1 VLPFNRDK
9 GLIIVP
15 VRLQGA
21 TGDIVVRFALD
32 TGATGSSVNWD
43 IAKLLGYDPDNITE
57 RTQLITASGVERAPA
72 IVLQRIEALGQE
84 HSKFS
89 VLCHSL
95 PADAGIDGILGLDFF
110 RNSRLVLDF
119 RLGLVSLD

>member
-1 VLPFNRDK
+1 MLPFSRDK

-15 VRLQGA
+15 VRLQG
-21 TGDIVVRFALD
+21 TTQDIVVRFALD

-43 IAKLLGYDPDNITE
+43 VAVLLGYDPGSITE
-57 RTQLITASGVERAPA
+57 RTQLITASGIEHAPA
-72 IVLQRIEALGQE
+72 IILQRIEALGQQ

-95 PADAGIDGILGLDFF
+95 PPDAGIDGILGLDFF

-119 RLGLVSLD
+119 RLGLVSLH